1 MDKDQHVAIT
11 IHKHENHMDGQ
22 LEGCLGVSRS
32 STFGVLVQ
40 VSDVLP
46 GIAAHTLRADVP
58 AHRLAGNDFRR
69 AAVFIPPERT
79 DVGVDLGEDKRRV
92 ILEQE
97 LALLDGPHRHG
108 AAAVHP

>member
-1 MDKDQHVAIT
+1 MHEHTK
-11 IHKHENHMDGQ
+11 KHIDGQ

-58 AHRLAGNDFRR
+58 AHRLSGNDFGR
-69 AAVFIPPERT
+69 AAVFIPPERI
-79 DVGVDLGEDKRRV
+79 DVGVDLGEDKRRIV
-92 ILEQE
+92 LEQE